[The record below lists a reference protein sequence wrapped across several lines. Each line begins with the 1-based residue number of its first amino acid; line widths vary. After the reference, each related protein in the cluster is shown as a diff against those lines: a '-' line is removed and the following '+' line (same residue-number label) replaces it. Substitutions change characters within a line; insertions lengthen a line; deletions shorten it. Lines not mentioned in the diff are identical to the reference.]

1 MKFRLIPFSG
11 PDDIKRRI
19 PMLLAVCLNPA
30 LQRTLVLPGFGID
43 RVNRAVSVGVS
54 VGGKGVNAAR
64 VAASLGADVRLL
76 LPLGGATGREAGRL
90 LRDGRIRFTRVP
102 VAAATRTCQTLVD
115 PESETVTEL
124 VEEGGRL
131 SRDEVR
137 AVRSAFE
144 ALLPRAGIVVL
155 SGTAPA
161 GFPDGIY
168 AGWIA
173 AARRLGIP
181 VLLDAPSRFALPAL
195 RQGPWLY
202 KPNWDE
208 MEGMLG
214 RTVPSNRADDA
225 LRDLE
230 ALGADSVFVTGD
242 GPVAFGRTGS
252 ESFRISCPRL
262 RVLNPI
268 GSGDAVAAGIAVV
281 RLEGRPLSEA
291 FRLGMACGAANVL
304 TLPAGTIRRA
314 DVRSLLPRIR
324 IGPIG
329 ASRT

>member
-1 MKFRLIPFSG
+1 
-11 PDDIKRRI
+11 
-19 PMLLAVCLNPA
+19 MLLAVCLNPA
-30 LQRTLVLPGFGID
+30 LQRTLVLPGLRPG
-43 RVNRAVSVGVS
+43 RVNRIASIGVS
-54 VGGKGVNAAR
+54 VGGKGVNVAR
-64 VAASLGADVRLL
+64 VAALLGADVRLL

-115 PESETVTEL
+115 PESESVTEL

-131 SRDEVR
+131 LPNEVR
-137 AVRSAFE
+137 AVRSAFD

-161 GFPDGIY
+161 GFPVGIY

-173 AARRLGIP
+173 AARRLEIP
-181 VLLDAPSRFALPAL
+181 VLLDVPSRFALPAL
-195 RQGPWLY
+195 RQRPWLY
-202 KPNWDE
+202 KPNWVE
-208 MEGMLG
+208 MEEALG
-214 RTVPSNRADDA
+214 RKVPSNRADGA
-225 LRDLE
+225 LGDLE
-230 ALGADSVFVTGD
+230 ALGAGSVFVTGD

-252 ESFRISCPRL
+252 ESFRVVCPRL

-268 GSGDAVAAGIAVV
+268 GSGDAVAAGIAAAF
-281 RLEGRPLSEA
+281 LKGISLPGG

-324 IGPIG
+324 VGRIKV
-329 ASRT
+329 SRT